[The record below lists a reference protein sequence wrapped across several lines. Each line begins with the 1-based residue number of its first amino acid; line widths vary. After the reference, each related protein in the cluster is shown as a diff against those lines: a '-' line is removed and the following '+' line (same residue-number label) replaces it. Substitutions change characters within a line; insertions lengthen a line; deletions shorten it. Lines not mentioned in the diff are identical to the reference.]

1 MCCRSLSVVVAPACC
16 PDTCMSNKRDMSASH
31 RRLPAHAG
39 RLVDRRASE
48 TSGARSGLRS
58 SASASSHRWAASLL
72 KILQDGPDRG
82 HLTAK
87 VRQRMSRARQLLPVD
102 PKAAPTSASSLLY
115 P

>member
-1 MCCRSLSVVVAPACC
+1 MPLAQALHRCLSVVTAPARC
-16 PDTCMSNKRDMSASH
+16 PDTCMTHRPDTIASH
-31 RRLPAHAG
+31 RQMHARAG

-58 SASASSHRWAASLL
+58 SASASSHRRAASLL

-87 VRQRMSRARQLLPVD
+87 VRQRMGRTP
-102 PKAAPTSASSLLY
+102 
-115 P
+115 